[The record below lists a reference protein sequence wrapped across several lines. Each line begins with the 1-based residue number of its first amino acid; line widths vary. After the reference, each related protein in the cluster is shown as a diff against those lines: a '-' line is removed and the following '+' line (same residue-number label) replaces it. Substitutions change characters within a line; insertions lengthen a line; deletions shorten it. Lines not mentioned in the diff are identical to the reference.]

1 MILLIILPSLLITQ
15 DNGNIPE
22 EPRYGVFLTRK
33 GNCEIGRAVEERM
46 YFNSTPEPRETVGTN
61 NLLLIKKDSKGELL
75 IVEGETIFFEMTTFY
90 IDLFTNYELI
100 TALYHGLMEMNLS
113 NVTDNYPISIETEA
127 IIVKTKKNTVFRMRN
142 DRKTY
147 TSGVLVKSGY
157 VWVFDRI
164 NEDQCVII
172 KEGQSI
178 ILGENQTL
186 YEAKMPDGIEIMDG
200 CIEKFQSGDFNVNDN
215 GETSSQFNI
224 DVKTYEHEGDEYSDD
239 TSNNNTNDQDY
250 NDNDNDDENDD
261 EDNDDI
267 EDDEDGNDDDEDE
280 TNEGND

>member
-1 MILLIILPSLLITQ
+1 
-15 DNGNIPE
+15 
-22 EPRYGVFLTRK
+22 
-33 GNCEIGRAVEERM
+33 
-46 YFNSTPEPRETVGTN
+46 
-61 NLLLIKKDSKGELL
+61 LIKKDSKGELL
-75 IVEGETIFFEMTTFY
+75 IVEGETVFFERTTFY

-127 IIVKTKKNTVFRMRN
+127 MIVKTRKNANFRMRN

-157 VWVFDRI
+157 VWVFDKI

-172 KEGQSI
+172 NEGQSI
-178 ILGENQTL
+178 ILGENESL

-200 CIEKFQSGDFNVNDN
+200 CGEKFQSGELNDNGN

-239 TSNNNTNDQDY
+239 EDDEDNQDE
-250 NDNDNDDENDD
+250 DDNDDEDD
-261 EDNDDI
+261 E
-267 EDDEDGNDDDEDE
+267 DDEDE
-280 TNEGND
+280 TDEGND